1 MNESKKQSEDCK
13 KRTEIEMATYKKQFE
28 RQMEE
33 MKQAMERVKA
43 DSPSP
48 NPAPSTPSLL
58 NNNYQRSPE
67 GFACFGC
74 GNTEHQL
81 RDCPAKTP
89 EEKRHIWNEQGRS
102 NQQRRMRPLNEAKA
116 HTLSG

>member
-1 MNESKKQSEDCK
+1 MNESKKQSEDFK

-43 DSPSP
+43 ESPSP
-48 NPAPSTPSLL
+48 NPAPYTPSLL
-58 NNNYQRSPE
+58 NSNYQRSPE

-74 GNTEHQL
+74 GNTENQL
-81 RDCPAKTP
+81 RDNSAKTP
-89 EEKRHIWNEQGRS
+89 EEKRQIWNEQGRS